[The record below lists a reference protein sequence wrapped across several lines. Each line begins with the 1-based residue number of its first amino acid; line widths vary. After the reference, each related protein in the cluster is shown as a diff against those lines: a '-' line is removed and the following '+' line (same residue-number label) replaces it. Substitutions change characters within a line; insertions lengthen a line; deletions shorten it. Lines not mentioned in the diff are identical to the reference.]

1 MRVLVAY
8 LGLFATSLGF
18 TLAASPK
25 QFAPANSIGVS
36 AKEVGSARNIVTRW
50 QTSWGS
56 FDRDY
61 LATRDVEI
69 EIHNLSQLPARI
81 AIDFYFVGRPQR
93 LPMPHKLF
101 SKHSFIVKIAGSD
114 QERFSLR
121 SDVLHSREIYYATL
135 GEKYTSGYEI
145 EEWILF
151 ARLPGQP
158 QPFDKVSSSKAMLEH
173 LDWFPDA
180 LRKFEDATN
189 THSNYAS
196 EIESEPAPNRAAEQ
210 NEMEPSTPLIVVE
223 PTPGTIEAAP
233 PGNVPDAPAPTQA
246 SPLPVTFVTV
256 TKPTKITIGRREE
269 IIPPGTKVQLVAR
282 AADTVQVRYKGESTF
297 VKISAT
303 DLK

>member
-1 MRVLVAY
+1 MRAPAAY
-8 LGLFATSLGF
+8 LALFATNLGF
-18 TLAASPK
+18 TLAVSAK
-25 QFAPANSIGVS
+25 QFAPASSIGVS
-36 AKEVGSARNIVTRW
+36 AKEIGSARNIVTHW
-50 QTSWGS
+50 QTTWGS

-93 LPMPHKLF
+93 LPTPHKLF
-101 SKHSFIVKIAGSD
+101 SKHSFILNIAGSG

-135 GEKYTSGYEI
+135 GENYTSGYEI
-145 EEWILF
+145 EGWILF

-158 QPFDKVSSSKAMLEH
+158 QPFDQVSSSKGMLEH

-180 LRKFEDATN
+180 LRKFENATN
-189 THSNYAS
+189 THPNYAS
-196 EIESEPAPNRAAEQ
+196 EIESEPAPARAAGQ

-223 PTPGTIEAAP
+223 PTSGTIEAAP
-233 PGNVPDAPAPTQA
+233 PGNVPEVPAPTQA
-246 SPLPVTFVTV
+246 SALPVIFVTV
-256 TKPTKITIGRREE
+256 TKPTKIIIGRRDE

-282 AADTVQVRYKGESTF
+282 AADTLQVRYKGESTF
-297 VKISAT
+297 VKISST